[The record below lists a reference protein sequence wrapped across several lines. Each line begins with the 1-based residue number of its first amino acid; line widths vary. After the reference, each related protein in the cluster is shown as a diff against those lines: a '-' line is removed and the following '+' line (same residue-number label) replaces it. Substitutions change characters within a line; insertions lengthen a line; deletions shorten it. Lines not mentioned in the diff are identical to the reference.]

1 MITINSCLFVFLA
14 TSQGMWDLS
23 SPGMEPTHPGVESQ
37 NLHHWTASEGPLF
50 FFFLDFPLVLLQCC
64 KLVILALIY

>member
-14 TSQGMWDLS
+14 TSQGMWDPS

-50 FFFLDFPLVLLQCC
+50 FFF
-64 KLVILALIY
+64 